1 MQDIERQ
8 LNRYL
13 AFVANRAVYAI
24 RRAWAAAAE
33 DAGLDLTPEEFLV
46 MEMLSVRD
54 GLNQSELTLVA
65 VRDRTT
71 VTRLVDGLVRKG
83 LVRREHGSE
92 DRRVVRTYTTAKGR
106 RVHQQAMQMVL
117 RLRKQAYEG
126 LSLADVEHAMNVLHQ
141 LRCNLIGDGEE
152 GEAAGLEEDGVRRRD
167 VPPPGSK
174 PVPRRPA

>member
-24 RRAWAAAAE
+24 RRAWAAAADE
-33 DAGLDLTPEEFLV
+33 AGLDLTPEEFLV

-92 DRRVVRTYTTAKGR
+92 DRRVVRTYTSAKGR
-106 RVHQQAMQMVL
+106 RVHQQATQMVL

-126 LSLADVEHAMNVLHQ
+126 LSMADVEHAMNVLHQ
-141 LRCNLIGDGEE
+141 VRCNLIGEGEEDAPATLEE
-152 GEAAGLEEDGVRRRD
+152 GEPRRRAG
-167 VPPPGSK
+167 PEPSLRA
-174 PVPRRPA
+174 VPRRPS

>member
-33 DAGLDLTPEEFLV
+33 EVGLDLTPEEFLV

-92 DRRVVRTYTTAKGR
+92 DRRVVRTHTSAKGR
-106 RVHQQAMQMVL
+106 RVHQQATQMVM

-126 LSLADVEHAMNVLHQ
+126 LSMADVEHAMNVLHQ
-141 LRCNLIGDGEE
+141 VRCNLIGDGEDE
-152 GEAAGLEEDGVRRRD
+152 VGPAATDGPSPRRASSEAPSRG
-167 VPPPGSK
+167 
-174 PVPRRPA
+174 VPRRPA